1 VASLFSVETG
11 VPPVQQPDSP
21 SSIPTLPPFEPS
33 LPNSANIPAF
43 GSVSETSSTH
53 SLTLSERMDR
63 LDTLGQTVKQNLER
77 RPLPASF
84 RLSLPGRE
92 EADSN
97 RASGSKPPSA
107 PLTPQLEAMITRADL
122 AIGLS
127 PGPSSPGFFP
137 SGRSTP
143 ALPPITRSEADFISG
158 SQLADRLRSK
168 AMGERLPLVI
178 DMRPLKEYLDGH
190 LLHSVNLVVPTL
202 IIRRCKRNVMNALR
216 DSAETPPRSTGESR
230 PNSQQ
235 KGGAEKGN
243 ILAGGWEALSGFIST
258 DVGSAI
264 WSTAW
269 QSGFLE
275 VVLIADKLDEESAR
289 VVEEIMYD
297 LRPDDQISVKWLKGG
312 WGHGIEAQSETLSD
326 VLRQGQASTPFGGET
341 DPAISVPP
349 MHGFNFSSAKP
360 SRDSSDLASLP
371 KAPRTSGPTQL
382 AFRSVPSRSGRHGL
396 PSLQIP
402 GSKSPS
408 ASLRPYPLAQGSLT
422 AVDPYPSLMSPP
434 PMGVSKPR
442 RMIPTPIRIDT
453 FGVGNPALK
462 TGRKPPALDLRST
475 KANLVVPTPLKSAS
489 TPLSGNYGEASGR
502 LRSAS
507 GNTTFPHHG
516 TRHVGADRTLS
527 PLKSPA
533 SAVQGGQQGFGS
545 LQSVCHAQS
554 GLPPSPSSFGGI
566 TRRVNPHYESPS
578 VIEPSGN
585 PYFPPSCTSSSSS
598 DSSGLDYP
606 LSPINGYQA
615 TEDDDEDRSPGPLTF
630 TVSTILP
637 SFLYLGPEITSE
649 AEVQKLLD
657 LGVKRILNV
666 AVECDEGERL
676 ELQNRFEKYVRLP
689 LRDCVEESGIRKGVM
704 DACQFLGMSPLR
716 RSVAIATN

>member
-1 VASLFSVETG
+1 
-11 VPPVQQPDSP
+11 
-21 SSIPTLPPFEPS
+21 
-33 LPNSANIPAF
+33 
-43 GSVSETSSTH
+43 
-53 SLTLSERMDR
+53 
-63 LDTLGQTVKQNLER
+63 
-77 RPLPASF
+77 
-84 RLSLPGRE
+84 
-92 EADSN
+92 
-97 RASGSKPPSA
+97 
-107 PLTPQLEAMITRADL
+107 
-122 AIGLS
+122 
-127 PGPSSPGFFP
+127 
-137 SGRSTP
+137 
-143 ALPPITRSEADFISG
+143 
-158 SQLADRLRSK
+158 
-168 AMGERLPLVI
+168 
-178 DMRPLKEYLDGH
+178 
-190 LLHSVNLVVPTL
+190 
-202 IIRRCKRNVMNALR
+202 
-216 DSAETPPRSTGESR
+216 
-230 PNSQQ
+230 
-235 KGGAEKGN
+235 
-243 ILAGGWEALSGFIST
+243 
-258 DVGSAI
+258 
-264 WSTAW
+264 
-269 QSGFLE
+269 
-275 VVLIADKLDEESAR
+275 
-289 VVEEIMYD
+289 
-297 LRPDDQISVKWLKGG
+297 
-312 WGHGIEAQSETLSD
+312 
-326 VLRQGQASTPFGGET
+326 
-341 DPAISVPP
+341 
-349 MHGFNFSSAKP
+349 
-360 SRDSSDLASLP
+360 
-371 KAPRTSGPTQL
+371 
-382 AFRSVPSRSGRHGL
+382 
-396 PSLQIP
+396 
-402 GSKSPS
+402 
-408 ASLRPYPLAQGSLT
+408 
-422 AVDPYPSLMSPP
+422 
-434 PMGVSKPR
+434 
-442 RMIPTPIRIDT
+442 MIPTPIRIDT
-453 FGVGNPALK
+453 FGVGNPAPK

-489 TPLSGNYGEASGR
+489 TPLSGTYGEASGR

-704 DACQFLGMSPLR
+704 DACQFLGMSPLC